1 MKRTIANS
9 SFNNPKNDLVRG
21 FRQEELKLILKC
33 IVPQF
38 SSSMLYSG
46 LGLPQVRN
54 DCNKTCDFFCG
65 CRCAA
70 FVGCC
75 DASHRC
81 LCHWY
86 IDIHTFQL
94 HQIESSRKIAG
105 AIPFTLSSNNSR
117 CFGIVCFGKPK
128 TWLSN
133 KILIKLLNEQLTH
146 EIRQFLWVVCCSL
159 EVH

>member
-1 MKRTIANS
+1 MKQTIANS
-9 SFNNPKNDLVRG
+9 SFNNPKKWFGSRFQARRIEIDL
-21 FRQEELKLILKC
+21 EMYCPAILL
-33 IVPQF
+33 VYALQRSWAA
-38 SSSMLYSG
+38 SSKKWLQQNMRFLLWLS
-46 LGLPQVRN
+46 V
-54 DCNKTCDFFCG
+54 CCFCWLLW
-65 CRCAA
+65 
-70 FVGCC
+70 
-75 DASHRC
+75 C
-81 LCHWY
+81 LFHWY

-133 KILIKLLNEQLTH
+133 KILIKLLNEQLKH
-146 EIRQFLWVVCCSL
+146 ETRQFLWVVCCSL